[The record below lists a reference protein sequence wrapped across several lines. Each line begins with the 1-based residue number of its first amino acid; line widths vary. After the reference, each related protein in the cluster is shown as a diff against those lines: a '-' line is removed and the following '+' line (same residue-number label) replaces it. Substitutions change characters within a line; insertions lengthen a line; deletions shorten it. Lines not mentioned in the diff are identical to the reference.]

1 VAGSDA
7 RGSDSRGSDSRSV
20 GWGEVLALTLLVPLG
35 IVCVAPNDPLLLGA
49 TFPWLALL
57 PLLLGAQ
64 HGALA
69 GALSTALLVSV
80 GVLHAELRGG
90 ALPPSLAA
98 FGGGCLAIGVLAGF
112 FRDRVQ
118 ARLSSREQQSAESAR
133 KLAALGR
140 VHAVLEL
147 SHRRLEERL
156 AARGW
161 SIASAFRDARRALA
175 GGASLSTVGDVV
187 LGVLSKHAFVQSAT
201 LVGAT
206 LGKGGRYELRA
217 STCLNGPAQNGP
229 AHVDLEHRLVQR
241 AIETGRLVVLDA
253 ENADLDAGESI
264 VAVAPLRS
272 VSGRLLG
279 LVLVH
284 EMPFMAFQAE
294 NLENLAALTALLAD
308 LLEERFL
315 DAVAEGDLARAAA
328 APGEG
333 AVASGDEASREGL
346 AAIGSARDQRQGA
359 EDVPRSGVHAR
370 RGRGFVGNR
379 SGTHRRRRFAQ
390 SA

>member
-1 VAGSDA
+1 MA
-7 RGSDSRGSDSRSV
+7 GSDSRSG
-20 GWGEVLALTLLVPLG
+20 GWREVLALTLIVPLG

-69 GALSTALLVSV
+69 GALSTALLVSI
-80 GVLHAELRGG
+80 GVLHAELRGS
-90 ALPPSLAA
+90 ALPSSLVA

-112 FRDRVQ
+112 FRDRAQ
-118 ARLSSREQQSAESAR
+118 ARLISLEQQSAGSAR
-133 KLAALGR
+133 KLAALSR

-156 AARGW
+156 AARSW
-161 SIASAFRDARRALA
+161 SIASAFRDAQRALA

-187 LGVLSKHAFVQSAT
+187 LGVLSNHAFVQSAT
-201 LVGAT
+201 LVSAT
-206 LGKGGRYELRA
+206 LGKGGRYELRP
-217 STCLNGPAQNGP
+217 STRFDVHAQNGHAP
-229 AHVDLEHRLVQR
+229 NGHAHVDLEHRLVKR
-241 AIETGRLVVLDA
+241 AIESGRLVVLDA
-253 ENADLDAGESI
+253 ENADLEAGESI

-308 LLEERFL
+308 VLEERFL
-315 DAVAEGDLARAAA
+315 DAVAEGDPARAAPA
-328 APGEG
+328 AGAQAVPPGG
-333 AVASGDEASREGL
+333 EAPREER
-346 AAIGSARDQRQGA
+346 AALHSAGEQRSGA
-359 EDVPRSGVHAR
+359 EDVPRSGVHSR
-370 RGRGFVGNR
+370 RARGFVGNR